1 MYGQCCRLE
10 DLSEIH
16 DTVKESDARLGKE
29 MYLCLS
35 LTQEASG
42 FVPGLELSRQPN
54 INFRDSGEV
63 DGA

>member
-1 MYGQCCRLE
+1 M
-10 DLSEIH
+10 SEIH
-16 DTVKESDARLGKE
+16 DTVKESDATLGKE